1 MGVPRS
7 LTRRV
12 RTLKP
17 LGLCRAFVSI
27 TTGRSGR
34 LLIFVRRAAHS
45 HRLVPDSARPL
56 QQDRAKGK
64 RFVNSERPR
73 QFERPTRVLSWWP
86 IPGRI
91 SRWKL
96 GLARVLAGLL
106 AELALGL
113 HLQWGHGRAQRHH
126 GGPGVQTCLWAP
138 DRPQAQGP
146 AHGTKKIMAPGSR
159 VGSGFWCS
167 PGP

>member
-73 QFERPTRVLSWWP
+73 QFERPTRDLSWWP
-86 IPGRI
+86 IPGWI
-91 SRWKL
+91 SRWQL
-96 GLARVLAGLL
+96 GLAGGLLGGLL

-113 HLQWGHGRAQRHH
+113 YIWSGDM
-126 GGPGVQTCLWAP
+126 PGLSGIVVGLVFGLAFGLLIGLRSM
-138 DRPQAQGP
+138 DRPMG
-146 AHGTKKIMAPGSR
+146 
-159 VGSGFWCS
+159 
-167 PGP
+167 